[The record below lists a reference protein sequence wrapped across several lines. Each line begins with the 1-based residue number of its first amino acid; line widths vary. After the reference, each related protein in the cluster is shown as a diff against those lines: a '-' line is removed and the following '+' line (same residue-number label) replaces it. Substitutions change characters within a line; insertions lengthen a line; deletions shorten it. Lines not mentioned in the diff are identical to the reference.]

1 MKTTNIIRRVD
12 DLGRVV
18 IPREI
23 RKTLGIREGEA
34 LEIFTGKTETG
45 EPMVGFAR
53 CEGDH
58 IDEIHRAIKVIESK
72 IDDLGEH
79 DVGAQFS
86 YLAQGMIRELKK
98 RYEKEKETKK

>member
-34 LEIFTGKTETG
+34 LEIFTGKTASG

-53 CEGDH
+53 CESDH
-58 IDEIHRAIKVIESK
+58 IDEINRAVKVIENK
-72 IDDLGEH
+72 VDDLGEY
-79 DVGAQFS
+79 DLGAQFS
-86 YLAQGMIRELKK
+86 KLAYDMIKELNK
-98 RYEKEKETKK
+98 RYEEKERAKR